1 MVCICSKYTNLI
13 SAHYLQLTQTQ
24 MELAAAEEK
33 NKELTEKL
41 AQLSTEHRDATKRHT
56 LRFEILRDM
65 LGLELLR
72 NTDPANLAI
81 AADSM
86 KASPREKLQADVDV
100 PASNSSTQQ
109 NQ

>member
-1 MVCICSKYTNLI
+1 L
-13 SAHYLQLTQTQ
+13 
-24 MELAAAEEK
+24 ELAAAEEK

-41 AQLSTEHRDATKRHT
+41 AQLSTEQRDATKRHT

-72 NTDPANLAI
+72 NTDPANLSI

-86 KASPREKLQADVDV
+86 KTSLSASPSDKLLQADVDV
-100 PASNSSTQQ
+100 IDMNSS